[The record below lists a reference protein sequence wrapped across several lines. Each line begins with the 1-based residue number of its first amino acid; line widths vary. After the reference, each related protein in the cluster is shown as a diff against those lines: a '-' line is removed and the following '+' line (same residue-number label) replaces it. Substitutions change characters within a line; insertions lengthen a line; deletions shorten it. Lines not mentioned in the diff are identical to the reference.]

1 MTQLAMNTQQ
11 DIATPDNARGVIGFG
26 LAVMFLIFGGFTAWS
41 ILAPLEGAVI
51 APGVVEVHGAN
62 KAVQH
67 LEGGIVGQILVK
79 EGELVSQNA
88 VLIRLDG
95 ASIEA
100 RLSTVD
106 VRLAALL
113 ALRIRLIT
121 ERENGAEIILDDMTQ
136 NALEDDRIGER
147 LSENLEGQ
155 TSLFS
160 ARRSA
165 RFAEITVLRQRV
177 QQQRDRIRGLLS
189 EFESKEKQR
198 ALIQKELDDL
208 NSLAE
213 KGYAPKT
220 RILALERNK
229 EQLLGEEGALQASI
243 AEAQTA
249 IGQAELE
256 ITRLT
261 KDFREEVLEELRA
274 VETEISELQEQRA
287 AAADE
292 LQRLE
297 IKAPSSGRVLGVVT
311 HTVGGVISPG
321 QPIMHIV
328 PDNAAL
334 IVTAQINPV
343 DVDKVSPGSDVRVR
357 FSAFNQRT
365 TPEADGEI
373 LTVSAD
379 AILDEATGLSHYKA
393 QVELTQGTLP
403 QDFEV
408 RLVPGMPA
416 EVFVKTESRS
426 AMSYFLKPFFDA
438 MSKTFKEG

>member
-1 MTQLAMNTQQ
+1 MK
-11 DIATPDNARGVIGFG
+11 D
-26 LAVMFLIFGGFTAWS
+26 
-41 ILAPLEGAVI
+41 
-51 APGVVEVHGAN
+51 
-62 KAVQH
+62 
-67 LEGGIVGQILVK
+67 
-79 EGELVSQNA
+79 A

-121 ERENGAEIILDDMTQ
+121 ERENESEITLDDMTSE
-136 NALEDDRIGER
+136 ALQDERIGER
-147 LSENLEGQ
+147 LAENLDGQ
-155 TSLFS
+155 TSLFT

-177 QQQRDRIRGLLS
+177 QQQRDRIRGLSS
-189 EFESKEKQR
+189 EFDSKEKQR

-229 EQLLGEEGALQASI
+229 EQLVGEEGALQASI

-311 HTVGGVISPG
+311 HTEGGVISPG

-328 PDNAAL
+328 PDNASL
-334 IVTAQINPV
+334 IVTAQINPI

-365 TPEADGEI
+365 TPEADGAI

-379 AILDEATGLSHYKA
+379 AIVDEATGLSHYKA
-393 QVELTQGTLP
+393 QVELEPGTLP
-403 QDFEV
+403 EDFAV